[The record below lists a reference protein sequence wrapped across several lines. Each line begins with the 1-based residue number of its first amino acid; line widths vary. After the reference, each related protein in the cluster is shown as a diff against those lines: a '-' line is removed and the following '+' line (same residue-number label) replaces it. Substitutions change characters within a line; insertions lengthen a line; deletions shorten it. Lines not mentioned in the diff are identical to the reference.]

1 MGKRGHIYSAAEKKR
16 LKEAYIEALGK
27 TGGLTMQA
35 AQMAGIGHRAT
46 VIKWKHDDPA
56 FAEAVDA
63 AMVEAR
69 EKTLD
74 MAENALLRAIQAG
87 DFQAIKFFLKCKG
100 RERGYDLRQEIDI
113 NATVNRPRIIF
124 EDEERDDDALQ
135 D

>member
-1 MGKRGHIYSAAEKKR
+1 MGKRGHIYSPAEKKR
-16 LKEAYIEALGK
+16 LKAAYIEAIGK
-27 TGGLTMQA
+27 TGGLTTQA
-35 AQMAGIGHRAT
+35 AQMVGIGHRST
-46 VIKWKHDDPA
+46 VIEWRKKD
-56 FAEAVDA
+56 AEFNAACDA
-63 AMVEAR
+63 ALVEAR

-113 NATVNRPRIIF
+113 NATVNRPRIVF
-124 EDEERDDDALQ
+124 EDEENDDALQ